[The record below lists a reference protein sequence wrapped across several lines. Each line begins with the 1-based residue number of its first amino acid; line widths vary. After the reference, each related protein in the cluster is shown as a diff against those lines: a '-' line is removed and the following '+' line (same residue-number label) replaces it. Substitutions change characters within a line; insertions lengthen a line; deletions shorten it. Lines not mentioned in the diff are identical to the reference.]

1 MKPMTDVDSLT
12 HFTKNAPEI
21 AERIKGSGAPLV
33 LTVDGKAE
41 LVVQA
46 AASYRRLLE
55 KVERHETL
63 EALREGLRDVD
74 EGRTRPAEEAFED
87 FKRRHALPE

>member
-12 HFTKNAPEI
+12 HFTQHAPEI
-21 AERIKGSGAPLV
+21 AKRIKGSGAPLV

-41 LVVQA
+41 LVVQD

-55 KVERHETL
+55 QLERQETVKAL
-63 EALREGLRDVD
+63 EEGLRDVD
-74 EGRTRPAEEAFED
+74 EGRTRPVEEAFED
-87 FKRRHALPE
+87 FKRRHALPD

>member
-1 MKPMTDVDSLT
+1 MSPITDVDSLT
-12 HFTKNAPEI
+12 HFTQHAPEI
-21 AERIKGSGAPLV
+21 AKRIKGSGAPLV

-41 LVVQA
+41 LVVQDA
-46 AASYRRLLE
+46 AAYRRLLE
-55 KVERHETL
+55 QVERHETL

-87 FKRRHALPE
+87 FKRRHALSD